1 MFTSSIK
8 RLLITALALLCSG
21 TAFADYERGMGPGM
35 MGGPGGHYYGHM
47 GGWWFFGF
55 GLYALLCVA
64 AVIIFFWLMFRITWA
79 LEAIAKAKE
88 EGKAQL

>member
-1 MFTSSIK
+1 MSKYLIK
-8 RLLITALALLCSG
+8 ILSLIATVILFPG
-21 TAFADYERGMGPGM
+21 VAFANYEGGMGRGM
-35 MGGPGGHYYGHM
+35 MGYGYGHPM

-64 AVIIFFWLMFRITWA
+64 GVIIFFWLMFRITWA

-88 EGKAQL
+88 EGKA